1 VNRCMKLFRNLV
13 LAGLA
18 GLVPL
23 LARAQNSNN
32 QMSLQQIL
40 RTHQWEKRI
49 LLLCTSD
56 TRQADYL
63 RQKEILKKEEAGLK
77 ERDMLVLEMVYDKA
91 TQADKDYLEKELEIK
106 PTKFTVVL
114 LGKDGG
120 VKLKQNQPLGT
131 EDLFGTIDAMPMRKR
146 EMKDE

>member
-1 VNRCMKLFRNLV
+1 MKLFRNLV